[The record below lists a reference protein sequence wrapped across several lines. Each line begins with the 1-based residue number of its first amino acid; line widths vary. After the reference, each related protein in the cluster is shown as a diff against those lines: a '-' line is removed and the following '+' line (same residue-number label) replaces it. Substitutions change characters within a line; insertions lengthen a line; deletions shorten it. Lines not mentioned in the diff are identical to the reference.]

1 MKQNKMAKIVA
12 ILALFGILISI
23 IGTWALIIFGND
35 GNQPIELTAE
45 EIEMLQQQYL
55 DSLSGST
62 ATGSLQPETNEVP
75 ENTAE

>member
-12 ILALFGILISI
+12 LLALLGIVVSI
-23 IGTWALIIFGND
+23 IGTWALIIFGNNA
-35 GNQPIELTAE
+35 NQPIELTAE

-62 ATGSLQPETNEVP
+62 ATGSNQPETSAVP

>member
-12 ILALFGILISI
+12 FIALFGILISI